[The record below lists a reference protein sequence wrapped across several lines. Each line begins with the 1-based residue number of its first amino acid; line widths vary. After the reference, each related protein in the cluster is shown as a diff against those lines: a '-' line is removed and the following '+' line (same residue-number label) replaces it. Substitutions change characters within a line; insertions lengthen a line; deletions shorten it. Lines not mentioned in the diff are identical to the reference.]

1 MKYLKRFDEKL
12 SFKSLYGNKYTQD
25 DIENL
30 FNISMDEI
38 EDIVSD
44 VLDENS
50 HLSCNVYLWSKDRF
64 VIGFEVEPIGS
75 IGIIFTHGD
84 DALEWLFE
92 RSLVTQYVN
101 DINHRL
107 NAYGL
112 KISSISNEED
122 PNYKKT
128 FAVNLFISRM
138 DKSLLES
145 NYTNPNEENL
155 LQKYFDITSEDIQ
168 DWCQDFLDEFTEL
181 DFEISVVNRSLFMI
195 NFFEVDNESH
205 RIRSNI
211 TKEKYPFPDDILQFL
226 KDRLKD
232 YSCYIVPEPGSKESG
247 MSGDVYYAINKQYIS
262 LRVVKKY

>member
-12 SFKSLYGNKYTQD
+12 SFKSLYGDKYTQD

-50 HLSCNVYLWSKDRF
+50 HLSCNVSLWSKDRF
-64 VIGFEVEPIGS
+64 VIGFEVEP
-75 IGIIFTHGD
+75 HGD